1 MLPSSSWLYASQKGG
16 KRVITLVFID
26 ESYRLWGAHRKGHA
40 ATDGSKRGKKWPA
53 KWARRKAG
61 SATWFVQS
69 VYLDKWVLQD
79 FHHMSCAA
87 AAPGRT
93 IKYLQGLSGEDRW
106 WRLVAESLICHGW
119 GRGTWTTFYF
129 GSDIGK
135 GLRDSL
141 MWNYNIFLQ
150 IIYVRN

>member
-93 IKYLQGLSGEDRW
+93 IKYHQGLSGEDRW
-106 WRLVAESLICHGW
+106 WRLVAESLPRGSRVG
-119 GRGTWTTFYF
+119 GRGPHFTLDQILGKCNGIRWCGIITFF
-129 GSDIGK
+129 FK
-135 GLRDSL
+135 
-141 MWNYNIFLQ
+141 
-150 IIYVRN
+150 